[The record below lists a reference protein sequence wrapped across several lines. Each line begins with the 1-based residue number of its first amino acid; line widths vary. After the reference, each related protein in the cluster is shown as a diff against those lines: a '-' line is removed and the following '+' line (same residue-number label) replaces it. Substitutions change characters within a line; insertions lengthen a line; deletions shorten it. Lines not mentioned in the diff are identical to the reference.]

1 MTKVS
6 IIVISHSKELA
17 DGIVDLVSQ
26 TKQEDVAI
34 AAAGGT
40 EEGEIGTSVDRITGA
55 VESVTTEEGVLLLF
69 DIGSALMNA
78 EMALEM
84 LPELEGRITIADAP
98 LVEGAYIAAVEAG
111 MGKTLEEVKKAAES
125 AKEWKK
131 IED

>member
-1 MTKVS
+1 
-6 IIVISHSKELA
+6 
-17 DGIVDLVSQ
+17 
-26 TKQEDVAI
+26 
-34 AAAGGT
+34 
-40 EEGEIGTSVDRITGA
+40 
-55 VESVTTEEGVLLLF
+55 
-69 DIGSALMNA
+69 MNA

-98 LVEGAYIAAVEAG
+98 LVEGTYIAAVEAG

>member
-1 MTKVS
+1 MAKVS

-26 TKQEDVAI
+26 TKQEDVSI

-40 EEGEIGTSVDRITGA
+40 EDGEIGTSVDRITGA

-78 EMALEM
+78 ELALEM